1 MKVSYVLFLL
11 IKGFYLKTII
21 GFFITNIEQFGHV
34 DVILDR
40 EHVDFQKKNASIFS
54 FKYVRSDNNNTK
66 VQQVKLKSVLY
77 VLLILPV

>member
-34 DVILDR
+34 DVVLDR
-40 EHVDFQKKNASIFS
+40 EHVDFQKKM
-54 FKYVRSDNNNTK
+54 
-66 VQQVKLKSVLY
+66 QVSLAFNMCVLTIIILRYNDKLS
-77 VLLILPV
+77 